1 MYPFLAI
8 FKDFTYIL
16 DTFPTSN
23 FELFVK
29 FPEQLFFVTH
39 INGYFCN
46 CKFDA
51 YFYRTTFVFKISK
64 TTLILQK
71 LHIILFEKI

>member
-16 DTFPTSN
+16 GT
-23 FELFVK
+23 LFVK

-51 YFYRTTFVFKISK
+51 YFYRMTFVFKISK